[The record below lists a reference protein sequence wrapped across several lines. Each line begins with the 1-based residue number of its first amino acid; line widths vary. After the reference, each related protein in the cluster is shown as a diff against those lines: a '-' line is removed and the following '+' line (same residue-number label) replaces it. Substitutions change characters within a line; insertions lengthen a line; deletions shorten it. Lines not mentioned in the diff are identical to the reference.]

1 MILFLKKLG
10 IMITIIILNSQIK
23 REILTNGT
31 FHLTNFENEQ
41 NSRDLVPLVQFKKR
55 EKHP

>member
-1 MILFLKKLG
+1 
-10 IMITIIILNSQIK
+10 MITIIILNSQIK